1 MRREI
6 RLSGYG
12 GQGLILAGIILA
24 EAAMHDGH
32 EVVQSQSYGPEA
44 RGGASRAEFIIGDEP
59 IDYPKVTNP
68 DVLLLMSDQ
77 ACKRFA
83 GSACQGGTVIVDSGL
98 ITSIPETS
106 GVVYKFPITD
116 IAVEATGRSISANV
130 AALGV
135 LNTVAK
141 LVSPESLKNAVS
153 SRVPRGTAEVN
164 LAALRAGI
172 AAAEA
177 AGAER

>member
-32 EVVQSQSYGPEA
+32 EAVQTQSYGPEA
-44 RGGASRAEFIIGDEP
+44 RGGASKAEVIISDES
-59 IDYPKVTNP
+59 IDYPKVTAP
-68 DVLLLMSDQ
+68 DVLLLMSDA
-77 ACKRFA
+77 ACKRY
-83 GSACQGGTVIVDSGL
+83 ACTVEPGGILIVDSGL
-98 ITSIPETS
+98 VGNVPENR
-106 GVVYKFPITD
+106 GVVHAIPITD
-116 IAVEATGRSISANV
+116 ISVKATGRAITANI

-141 LVSPESLKNAVS
+141 LVSPESLEKAITA
-153 SRVPRGTAEVN
+153 RAPRGTAEIN
-164 LAALRAGI
+164 MKAFRAGVD
-172 AAAEA
+172 AAQK
-177 AGAER
+177 AGK